1 MTFLLFLL
9 DFFAIF
15 VVKGTQMT
23 YAEYLIKCESVVKVL
38 VKIVRG
44 EYISPEERFKAFKDA
59 VELFDYENNARHNEI
74 R

>member
-1 MTFLLFLL
+1 
-9 DFFAIF
+9 
-15 VVKGTQMT
+15 MT
-23 YAEYLIKCESVVKVL
+23 YAEYLIKCESVAKVL

-44 EYISPEERFKAFKDA
+44 EYVYPEERFKAFKDA